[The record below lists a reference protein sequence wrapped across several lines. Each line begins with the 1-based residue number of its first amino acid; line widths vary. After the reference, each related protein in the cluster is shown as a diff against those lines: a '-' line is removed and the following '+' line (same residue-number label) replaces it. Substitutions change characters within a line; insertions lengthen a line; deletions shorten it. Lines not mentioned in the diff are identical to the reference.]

1 MNYYVA
7 RETNGVLT
15 FRGNFSNPANAKS
28 VGIMMGTPYK
38 IITELERNNAL
49 AFGLSYASLHSY
61 DEPIP
66 SVTHYA
72 EELETP
78 KMQQPV
84 PSPINSSLP
93 DITQMPTWK
102 VKFLVIDTVEDCK
115 QLLTAERDGKER
127 RGVIRLLEERIS
139 TLEGKQK

>member
-28 VGIMMGTPYK
+28 VGIMMGPPYK

-49 AFGLSYASLHSY
+49 AFGMTYADLHSY
-61 DEPIP
+61 DEPHL
-66 SVTHYA
+66 SVTDYA
-72 EELETP
+72 EERETP
-78 KMQQPV
+78 RIQQPV
-84 PSPINSSLP
+84 PSPINYSLP

-102 VKFLVIDTVEDCK
+102 VKFLVIDTVEECK
-115 QLLTAERDGKER
+115 QLLAAERDGKER
-127 RGVIRLLEERIS
+127 RGVIRL
-139 TLEGKQK
+139 

>member
-49 AFGLSYASLHSY
+49 AFGIPYANLHSY

-66 SVTHYA
+66 PVTHYD
-72 EELETP
+72 EELEP
-78 KMQQPV
+78 PRIQQAV
-84 PSPINSSLP
+84 PHPINPSLP

-102 VKFLVIDTVEDCK
+102 VKFLVINTVEDCK
-115 QLLTAERDGKER
+115 QLLAAERDGKER
-127 RGVIRLLEERIS
+127 RGVIRLLEERIR